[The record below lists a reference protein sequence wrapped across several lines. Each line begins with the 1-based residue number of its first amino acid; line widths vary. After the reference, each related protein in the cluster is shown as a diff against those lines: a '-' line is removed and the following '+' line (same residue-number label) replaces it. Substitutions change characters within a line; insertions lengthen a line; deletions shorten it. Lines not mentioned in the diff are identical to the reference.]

1 MSGTKIATCLW
12 SHDNTG
18 AEQVQFYANV
28 FGENCKV
35 TNPTGVMVSFE
46 LFNQSYQILNGGP
59 HHRLSECV
67 SISVTVDEQAEV
79 DRLWTALCEGG
90 GKPLECGWVKD
101 RFDLCWQIVPSALPR
116 LMKKG
121 GAVAEAVFKVM
132 LTMTKFDIAT
142 FEAAAAAAEKAGSES
157 STAAAAAE
165 STDKKRSSP
174 EDAEAQASKK

>member
-1 MSGTKIATCLW
+1 MSGTKVATCLW
-12 SHDNTG
+12 SHNNTG

-35 TNPTGVMVSFE
+35 TNPTGVMVTFE
-46 LFNQSYQILNGGP
+46 LFGQSYQVLNGGP

-79 DRLWTALCEGG
+79 DRLWTALTADG
-90 GKPLECGWVKD
+90 GKPMECGWLKD
-101 RFDLCWQIVPSALPR
+101 RFDLCWQIIPSAFPR

-121 GAVAEAVFKVM
+121 GAVAEAVFKAM
-132 LTMTKFDIAT
+132 MSMTKFDAAV
-142 FEAAAAAAEKAGSES
+142 FEAAAAAAE
-157 STAAAAAE
+157 AAQPASAAE